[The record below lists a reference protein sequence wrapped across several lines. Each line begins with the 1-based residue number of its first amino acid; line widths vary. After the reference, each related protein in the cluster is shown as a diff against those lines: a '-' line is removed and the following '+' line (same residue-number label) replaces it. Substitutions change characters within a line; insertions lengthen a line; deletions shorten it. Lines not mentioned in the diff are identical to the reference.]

1 MAINP
6 DVYKKFVEASEK
18 GDMHAQNTLGWAYL
32 YMPDLLDFNLEK
44 GIYYLELAANQDQEN
59 ALCTLGWI
67 YCLGEFSI
75 KKDFKKGVS
84 YLERSSVLGF
94 AIASYNLGLFYYA
107 GYESFKRD
115 LNKAKEN
122 WKKCYIQHPKA
133 DPQLN
138 LDDISKEIDS
148 FAAKPTEEMTLLKS
162 TFLSN
167 LKKTIRN

>member
-1 MAINP
+1 MILSSFLFVSPKSSFDLSINAAILFGSKSSFFSNS
-6 DVYKKFVEASEK
+6 DTCL
-18 GDMHAQNTLGWAYL
+18 TL
-32 YMPDLLDFNLEK
+32 E
-44 GIYYLELAANQDQEN
+44 
-59 ALCTLGWI
+59 
-67 YCLGEFSI
+67 
-75 KKDFKKGVS
+75 
-84 YLERSSVLGF
+84 SSVLGF

-162 TFLSN
+162 TFLAN